1 MEADPFYRI
10 PMAQPTSG
18 ASRSE
23 LDGSGSVT
31 QLLVRFTAAGIVVMV
46 LLAIGIAILARME
59 AIQKGIDEARHTT
72 WVVAH
77 AVQPSLVPGITTG
90 DALAIVALDNEVHRF
105 VLGGSLV
112 RVKIWG
118 EDGRILYSDAAPLIG
133 KQFALGSDEVHALG
147 RGDSVARVSD
157 LEEPENAFETDFG
170 KLLEVYL
177 GVRTTTG
184 QPVLFEA
191 YYRYDEVM
199 SAGWDTWRRF
209 APLAVGALL
218 ALELVQ
224 VPLAVTLARRL
235 QRGEQR
241 RRRLLDLAV
250 RASDAE
256 RRRIA
261 SDLHDGV
268 VQDITGVTYELD
280 AARIGAAGAAN
291 PRERDATLAEAARR
305 LRGCVR
311 SLRTLLLDI
320 YPPNLSTQGLRPALA
335 ELAVSAT
342 TDQLMVRA
350 HLEDFEEPP
359 PRLAALLYR
368 AAQEAIRNAARHSG
382 ARRIDL
388 FVRRTDCL
396 WELVVDDDGRGMVAG
411 RIEERRE
418 DGHLGLHALG
428 ELLMDAGGSLALRS
442 APDAGTRVEV
452 RVPAR

>member
-1 MEADPFYRI
+1 
-10 PMAQPTSG
+10 
-18 ASRSE
+18 
-23 LDGSGSVT
+23 
-31 QLLVRFTAAGIVVMV
+31 
-46 LLAIGIAILARME
+46 
-59 AIQKGIDEARHTT
+59 
-72 WVVAH
+72 
-77 AVQPSLVPGITTG
+77 
-90 DALAIVALDNEVHRF
+90 

-112 RVKIWG
+112 RVKIWD

-133 KQFALGSDEVHALG
+133 KQFALGLDELRALG
-147 RGDSVARVSD
+147 QGDSVAGVSD
-157 LEEPENAFETDFG
+157 LEEPENALEADFG

-191 YYRYDEVM
+191 YFRYDEVM

-250 RASDAE
+250 RSSDAE

-291 PRERDATLAEAARR
+291 PHERDATLAEAARR

-359 PRLAALLYR
+359 PPLAALLYR

-388 FVRRTDCL
+388 FVRRNDCL
-396 WELVVDDDGRGMVAG
+396 WELVVDDDGRGMAAG

-418 DGHLGLHALG
+418 EGHLGLHALG